1 MIYLSLSETPFKD
14 RYRNHVRDFNDET
27 HNNRTKVSKY
37 VSDLKQNN
45 KEPHITWTIIFK
57 IYGTPKR
64 DFCRLCLKKL
74 LIIKFSNQYILLKKR
89 SEFISK
95 CRHENQNLIVNVK

>member
-1 MIYLSLSETPFKD
+1 MIYLGLSETPFKD

-27 HNNRTKVSKY
+27 HRTKVSKY

-45 KEPHITWTIIFK
+45 KEPHITWTIVCK

-64 DFCRLCLKKL
+64 NFCRLYLKKL
-74 LIIKFSNQYILLKKR
+74 LIIKFSNQYILLKKT
-89 SEFISK
+89 F
-95 CRHENQNLIVNVK
+95 